1 MPLSR
6 LTQTFPLDL
15 AEAISGSDA
24 SPAGAGLL
32 AFFAGAGAGAGAAG
46 VLAAG
51 LDGIDDLPDA
61 GFAGVDRAAELAAVV
76 SSDDFFWWLFLGVE
90 VSESEAAVVC
100 SLEAS
105 ALFLR

>member
-1 MPLSR
+1 
-6 LTQTFPLDL
+6 
-15 AEAISGSDA
+15 
-24 SPAGAGLL
+24 LL

-105 ALFLR
+105 ALFLRLFLGVPESVLALAV